1 MAFVKYDAF
10 IINPDIDTRMR
21 LKQATTS
28 VIEFGKVYQLNTLN
42 DALTKL
48 DSPDDSCDVIFISHI
63 FSKDDVKAFIS
74 KAKETKWGQDCAFIM
89 VLKNEQQESDQVTA
103 NVLVGAD
110 GLLFEPYSVDY
121 LVEITKLAAKV
132 KLERSEDREKA
143 ALNFLIRDVM
153 NQIDLI
159 SFLRSRGYDVGRGIK
174 KLKKMCKVFHGLED
188 ESRLI
193 YLDLA
198 VEIFEDAP
206 LPKKI
211 FQQKSYAGAS
221 ARVRKKMEQK
231 LLEELEAGYVDD
243 DDDDDDT
250 SAAQA

>member
-1 MAFVKYDAF
+1 MALIKYDAF

-28 VIEFGKVYQLNTLN
+28 VIEFGKVFQLNTLD
-42 DALTKL
+42 DALERL
-48 DSPDDSCDVIFISHI
+48 DNPEDHCDVVFISHC
-63 FSKDDVKAFIS
+63 FSKDEVSVFIQQ
-74 KAKETKWGQDCAFIM
+74 AKDTKWGQDCAYIM
-89 VLKNEQQESDQVTA
+89 VLKNEQQESDQVAA

-110 GLLFEPYSVDY
+110 GLLFEPYSVEY

-132 KLERSEDREKA
+132 KLDRSQDREKA
-143 ALNFLIRDVM
+143 ALSFLIKDVM

-174 KLKKMCKVFHGLED
+174 KFKQMCKVFHDLEGESKETYMGLA
-188 ESRLI
+188 I
-193 YLDLA
+193 KM
-198 VEIFEDAP
+198 FEDAP
-206 LPKKI
+206 LPKKL

-231 LLEELEAGYVDD
+231 LLEELEAGFVDD
-243 DDDDDDT
+243 DDSDS
-250 SAAQA
+250 SAKSS